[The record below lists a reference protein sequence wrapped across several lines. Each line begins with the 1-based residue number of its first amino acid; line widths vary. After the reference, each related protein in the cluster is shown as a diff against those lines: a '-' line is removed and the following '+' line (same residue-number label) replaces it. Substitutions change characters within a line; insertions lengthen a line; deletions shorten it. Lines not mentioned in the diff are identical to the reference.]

1 MFENDK
7 YNEIEAIIMLTVG
20 IIGTVLFFHFM

>member
-1 MFENDK
+1 MFNEDK
-7 YNEIEAIIMLTVG
+7 YDEIEAIIMLTVG

>member
-1 MFENDK
+1 MFNDDK
-7 YNEIEAIIMLTVG
+7 YDEIEAIIILTIG

>member
-1 MFENDK
+1 MFNDDK
-7 YNEIEAIIMLTVG
+7 YDEIEAIIMITIG

>member
-1 MFENDK
+1 MFNDDK
-7 YNEIEAIIMLTVG
+7 YDEIESIIMLTIG

>member
-1 MFENDK
+1 MFDEDK
-7 YNEIEAIIMLTVG
+7 YDEIEAIIMLTAG

>member
-1 MFENDK
+1 MFNDDK
-7 YNEIEAIIMLTVG
+7 YDEIEAVIMLTVG

>member
-1 MFENDK
+1 MFNDDK
-7 YNEIEAIIMLTVG
+7 YNEIEAIIMLTIG

>member
-1 MFENDK
+1 MFNDDK
-7 YNEIEAIIMLTVG
+7 YDEIEAIIMLAIG

>member
-1 MFENDK
+1 MFNEDK
-7 YNEIEAIIMLTVG
+7 YDEIEAIIMLTIG

>member
-1 MFENDK
+1 MFDDDK
-7 YNEIEAIIMLTVG
+7 YDEIEAIIMLSVG